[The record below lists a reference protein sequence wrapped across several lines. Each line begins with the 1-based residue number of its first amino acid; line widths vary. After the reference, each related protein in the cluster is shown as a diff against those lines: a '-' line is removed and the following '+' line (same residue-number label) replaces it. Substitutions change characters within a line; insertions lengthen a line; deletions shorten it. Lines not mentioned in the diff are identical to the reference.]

1 MSRASLAVPDQIS
14 ATFDWLS
21 YNPLSYLSRTTF
33 HQLIGD
39 WMDGTLAASMT
50 TLTEGLIQRTLRS
63 ENYALPCLSEKQQQ
77 VDDWEAGFVKET
89 GERRS
94 GGLSDDI
101 NIRRKYKLSSANN
114 YNSHPLTYPPP
125 HLTYLLEE
133 AATMAKV
140 RFEQPNQGRH
150 LSNPNTSPQTLTPSL
165 SCVADCVDLGQGRRA
180 GVQESRLEPPFAP
193 VSGTRIAA

>member
-101 NIRRKYKLSSANN
+101 NIRRKSSSAR
-114 YNSHPLTYPPP
+114 PTILTHSPTQHHTLP
-125 HLTYLLEE
+125 
-133 AATMAKV
+133 
-140 RFEQPNQGRH
+140 
-150 LSNPNTSPQTLTPSL
+150 TSSK
-165 SCVADCVDLGQGRRA
+165 
-180 GVQESRLEPPFAP
+180 RLQ
-193 VSGTRIAA
+193 RWQR